1 METKVPRIHAERIRV
16 TLGYEGLFYVD
27 NDGLSGGMALLWRKN
42 NMVRLLSYSQ
52 SHIDVEISLFNKL
65 WRMTCIY
72 GIPER
77 GRREE
82 TWDLL
87 GTLKT
92 RSLLSWVVIGD
103 FNNLLYQHEKKGGNQ
118 YPNSLLRG
126 FGDAVDDCGLM
137 QMPMRG
143 HQYTWQKGKGTPN
156 WIEERLDKA
165 LITNDWGLLNDN
177 AWLENIR
184 TRASDHSILFLS
196 INAICMPRRRGPQ
209 KFRFEMAWLLDEGC
223 KEVVETAWQEGRTE
237 GLLHCQQ
244 LCGEKLMRWGG
255 DQFHKFGKR
264 INHLQRRQDAIRN
277 RRDLE
282 ALAEYQQIENTMK
295 RVEAQEEVF
304 WRQRA
309 KQHWLRGADANTKFY
324 HRYASARRKKNF
336 ISSIKYGAGN
346 WVEGDDMHA
355 AIQNYFENIFASNGL
370 SCDDPLFG
378 VLTPRVT
385 LEQNMMLDRPFETN
399 EVKEALFSMY
409 PDKAP
414 GLDGLNPGFYQQ
426 FWEIVGGDVSGF
438 IMNALNSCVFPEGL
452 NDTNIVLIPKKE
464 MPKTVADLRPIALS
478 NVIYRIMAK
487 MVANRMKTLMG
498 GLISESQSAFI
509 PGRLITDNILV
520 AAEAGHYLNRKQ
532 CGIVGWSALK
542 LDMSKA
548 YDRMEWSFL
557 ERMLTVMGFSEKW
570 IKLIMMCV
578 TTVNYTVMVNGVAG
592 ARKSNQGTQ
601 AGRPALSEAEVIR
614 QCLARYEK
622 LSGQVVNYNKSNIC
636 FSRNTQEA
644 HRAQVANCLEV
655 EQAPNFGK
663 YLGLPSF
670 VGRNKR
676 AVFSYV
682 EEKIRQRIGSW
693 SKKLLSQAVEEKGEY
708 IGRHGMCI
716 PKKYGGMGF
725 KELRAFN
732 LAMLGKQ
739 AWRFLTDPETLV
751 AKIYKAR
758 YYPTTSFTDATIGNC
773 PSYCWRSIMAAHA
786 MVISGVRRRIGNGQT
801 TLIWGHP
808 WLRDNPSPLIQTEM
822 PQQLREARVAGLI
835 DLQTHTWDPHILS
848 DLFIPED
855 VERIN
860 MIPVSPEYE
869 DSWVEVDPTCSM
881 CGLEHEDGLHA
892 LVLCEYSRL
901 VWNITQLP
909 IVNIV
914 ADSFTAW
921 LKGAM
926 AALTEEQTRLMI
938 AVLYYIWRTRNS
950 AVWKGSMMRPTQL
963 VRAATGAL
971 QAYGAAHVRRTKP
984 APATDHLN
992 GPGEDGLR
1000 CYVDAGFRHDTGE
1013 ATYGMIIIAPDGS
1026 FVAARNGKL
1035 PICFSPLM
1043 AEAQAYKEALSWLL
1057 ERGNTSAD

>member
-27 NDGLSGGMALLWRKN
+27 NDGLSGGMALLWKKN
-42 NMVRLLSYSQ
+42 NTVRFLSYSQ
-52 SHIDVEISLFNKL
+52 SHIDAEVSLFNKL

-92 RSLLSWVVIGD
+92 RSLLPWVVIGD
-103 FNNLLYQHEKKGGNQ
+103 FNNLLYQHEKKGGNP

-126 FGDAVDDCGLM
+126 FGDALDDCGLM

-165 LITNDWGLLNDN
+165 LITNDWGLLNEN
-177 AWLENIR
+177 AMLENIR

-196 INAICMPRRRGPQ
+196 INAICMPRRRGPR

-223 KEVVETAWQEGRTE
+223 KGVVETAWQEGRTE

-277 RRDLE
+277 RRDLV

-295 RVEAQEEVF
+295 R
-304 WRQRA
+304 
-309 KQHWLRGADANTKFY
+309 
-324 HRYASARRKKNF
+324 
-336 ISSIKYGAGN
+336 
-346 WVEGDDMHA
+346 
-355 AIQNYFENIFASNGL
+355 NYFENIFASNEL
-370 SCDDPLFG
+370 SCNDPLFG

-385 LEQNMMLDRPFETN
+385 LEQNVMLDRPFETN
-399 EVKEALFSMY
+399 EVKETLFSMY

-414 GLDGLNPGFYQQ
+414 GPDGLNPGFYQQ
-426 FWEIVGGDVSGF
+426 FWGIVGGDVSGF
-438 IMNALNSCVFPEGL
+438 VINALNSCVFPEGL

-464 MPKTVADLRPIALS
+464 MPETVADLRPIALS

-487 MVANRMKTLMG
+487 MIANRMKTLMG

-520 AAEAGHYLNRKQ
+520 AAEVGHYLNRKQ

-548 YDRMEWSFL
+548 YDRMEWNFL

-570 IKLIMMCV
+570 E
-578 TTVNYTVMVNGVAG
+578 AG
-592 ARKSNQGTQ
+592 
-601 AGRPALSEAEVIR
+601 VIR

-622 LSGQVVNYNKSNIC
+622 LSG
-636 FSRNTQEA
+636 
-644 HRAQVANCLEV
+644 
-655 EQAPNFGK
+655 
-663 YLGLPSF
+663 
-670 VGRNKR
+670 
-676 AVFSYV
+676 
-682 EEKIRQRIGSW
+682 
-693 SKKLLSQAVEEKGEY
+693 
-708 IGRHGMCI
+708 
-716 PKKYGGMGF
+716 
-725 KELRAFN
+725 
-732 LAMLGKQ
+732 Q

-758 YYPTTSFTDATIGNC
+758 YYPTTSFTDATI
-773 PSYCWRSIMAAHA
+773 
-786 MVISGVRRRIGNGQT
+786 
-801 TLIWGHP
+801 
-808 WLRDNPSPLIQTEM
+808 
-822 PQQLREARVAGLI
+822 
-835 DLQTHTWDPHILS
+835 
-848 DLFIPED
+848 
-855 VERIN
+855 
-860 MIPVSPEYE
+860 
-869 DSWVEVDPTCSM
+869 
-881 CGLEHEDGLHA
+881 
-892 LVLCEYSRL
+892 
-901 VWNITQLP
+901 
-909 IVNIV
+909 
-914 ADSFTAW
+914 DSFTTW
-921 LKGAM
+921 LKGVM
-926 AALTEEQTRLMI
+926 TVLTEEQIRLMVVI
-938 AVLYYIWRTRNS
+938 LYYIWRTRNS
-950 AVWKGSMMRPTQL
+950 AVWKGSMMRPTRL
-963 VRAATGAL
+963 VRAATVAL
-971 QAYGAAHVRRTKP
+971 QAYGTAHVGRTNP
-984 APATDHLN
+984 TPATDHVN
-992 GPGEDGLR
+992 GSGGGGLR

-1013 ATYGMIIIAPDGS
+1013 ATYGMVIIVPDGS

-1057 ERGNTSAD
+1057 ERDTTSAG

>member
-27 NDGLSGGMALLWRKN
+27 NDGLSGGMALLWKKN
-42 NMVRLLSYSQ
+42 NTVRLLTYSQ
-52 SHIDVEISLFNKL
+52 SHIDVEVSLFNKL

-92 RSLLSWVVIGD
+92 RSLLPWVVIGD
-103 FNNLLYQHEKKGGNQ
+103 FNNLLYQHEKKGGNP

-143 HQYTWQKGKGTPN
+143 HQFTWQKGKGTPN
-156 WIEERLDKA
+156 WIEKRLDKA
-165 LITNDWGLLNDN
+165 LITNDWGLLNEN

-196 INAICMPRRRGPQ
+196 INAICMSRGRGPRG
-209 KFRFEMAWLLDEGC
+209 FRFEMAWLLDEGC
-223 KEVVETAWQEGRTE
+223 KEVVETAWQEGKTE

-244 LCGEKLMRWGG
+244 LCGEKLMR
-255 DQFHKFGKR
+255 
-264 INHLQRRQDAIRN
+264 
-277 RRDLE
+277 
-282 ALAEYQQIENTMK
+282 
-295 RVEAQEEVF
+295 
-304 WRQRA
+304 
-309 KQHWLRGADANTKFY
+309 
-324 HRYASARRKKNF
+324 
-336 ISSIKYGAGN
+336 
-346 WVEGDDMHA
+346 
-355 AIQNYFENIFASNGL
+355 GL

-378 VLTPRVT
+378 VLAPRVT
-385 LEQNMMLDRPFETN
+385 LEQNVMLDRPFENN
-399 EVKEALFSMY
+399 EVKEALFAMY

-414 GLDGLNPGFYQQ
+414 GPDGLNPGFYQQ

-438 IMNALNSCVFPEGL
+438 ITNALNSCVFPEGL

-464 MPKTVADLRPIALS
+464 MPETVADLRSIALS
-478 NVIYRIMAK
+478 NVIYRVMAK
-487 MVANRMKTLMG
+487 MIANRMKTLMG

-520 AAEAGHYLNRKQ
+520 AAEVGHYLKRKQ
-532 CGIVGWSALK
+532 CGRVGWSALK

-548 YDRMEWSFL
+548 YDRMEWNFL
-557 ERMLTVMGFSEKW
+557 EKMLTVMGFSEKW
-570 IKLIMMCV
+570 IKLIMLCV
-578 TTVNYTVMVNGVAG
+578 TTVNYTVMVNGIAGGHVKPTRGLRQGDPLSPYLFIICAEALWMILQYEQLAGSIHGCRVARG
-592 ARKSNQGTQ
+592 APPVSHLFFADDSLLFFKANIQETG
-601 AGRPALSEAEVIR
+601 VIR
-614 QCLARYEK
+614 QCLERYEK

-644 HRAQVANCLEV
+644 DWMQIADCLGV
-655 EQAPNFGK
+655 VQAPNFGK

-670 VGRNKR
+670 VGRNNR

-693 SKKLLSQAVEEKGEY
+693 SKKLLSQAGS
-708 IGRHGMCI
+708 
-716 PKKYGGMGF
+716 
-725 KELRAFN
+725 
-732 LAMLGKQ
+732 
-739 AWRFLTDPETLV
+739 LV
-751 AKIYKAR
+751 AKVYKAR

-786 MVISGVRRRIGNGQT
+786 MVVSGVRRRIGNGQT

-869 DSWVEVDPTCSM
+869 DSWYWMSDPKGIYTVKNAYR
-881 CGLEHEDGLHA
+881 H
-892 LVLCEYSRL
+892 
-901 VWNITQLP
+901 
-909 IVNIV
+909 IVGDYENNPADFDKWV
-914 ADSFTAW
+914 AMWKIKVPPNSFTTW

-926 AALTEEQTRLMI
+926 AVLTEEQTRLMVAI
-938 AVLYYIWRTRNS
+938 LYYIWRTRNS
-950 AVWKGSMMRPTQL
+950 AVWKGSMMRPAQL
-963 VRAATGAL
+963 ARAATVAL
-971 QAYGAAHVRRTKP
+971 QAYGAAHVRRTEP
-984 APATDHLN
+984 AAASEHLN
-992 GPGEDGLR
+992 GSGEGSLR

-1013 ATYGMIIIAPDGS
+1013 ATYDMIIIAPDGS

-1035 PICFSPLM
+1035 PVCFSPLM
-1043 AEAQAYKEALSWLL
+1043 AKAQAYKEALSWLL
-1057 ERGNTSAD
+1057 ERSNTSIDHKSSYCKSPKKKNKSSLTNMRKSNNKEDKIILFFHGD